1 MNDNVNI
8 LISSKNRKD
17 KDTTSSVMVK
27 LNDDIYVNDDEELFV
42 NMTSF
47 HTVKSFYA
55 CQSGLNDC
63 FNVLFKVGGTTIET
77 HTRYLSQGNYSINT
91 LITEIKTLTN
101 NALFDISYNSKLNK
115 FLFKNL
121 FQPTIDIYIV
131 CINSGIFFGL
141 ENNIEYK
148 IEVAGTYSS
157 TFINVSGYTN
167 MIIRI
172 SGDIDIQNTISN
184 IQNTNYIQDKIL
196 GILSLTDVAPM
207 SVIKYDNIDGGYNFR
222 YRVNNKK
229 IPSFNISIVNENG
242 VIFPQMTD
250 WFMVLKFEKVKIK
263 TDYSAMIF
271 DILKN
276 INFYV
281 MSFYSYFNIPS
292 RINIDDL

>member
-17 KDTTSSVMVK
+17 KDTTSLVMVK